1 MGLSNSQYNAIMRI
15 YNQKQFQNKHEQDRR
30 IEEVH
35 DRIPAVREMEH
46 VITGK
51 AVERAKRLLDGDQE
65 AGKRLQAEILDLR
78 EQKRELL
85 KAYGYPEDYMD
96 MHYGCPD
103 CQDTGYYGGKKCHC
117 FRKEEIK
124 LLYAQS
130 NLEELMNRENF
141 SSFSDQYFDR
151 DRMIPGLGISVYDYM
166 MQVKQMSHNYVEQF
180 GKKKGN
186 ILFQGDTGV
195 GKTFL
200 TNCIAKDLIDRYF
213 SVIYLSSTD
222 LFHIFAKNTFE
233 RSTEEEMKDMYQH
246 ILDCDLLII
255 DDLGTELN
263 NSFVSSQFF
272 YCINERL
279 MRKNGT
285 IISTNLDMEGITD
298 RYTERVASR
307 IISEY
312 MITPLYGTDIRTK
325 KY

>member
-15 YNQKQFQNKHEQDRR
+15 YNQKQFQNKHEQDKR

-35 DRIPAVREMEH
+35 TKYPVIQELES

-51 AVERAKRLLDGDQE
+51 AVERAKRLLDGDDE
-65 AGKRLQAEILDLR
+65 AGRRLKGELEDLR
-78 EQKRELL
+78 EQKRVLL
-85 KAYGYPEDYMD
+85 KSFGYPENYME
-96 MHYGCPD
+96 MQYSCKD
-103 CQDTGYYGGKKCHC
+103 CEDTGYHDGKKCHC

-130 NLEELMNRENF
+130 NLEEVMKKENF
-141 SSFSDQYFDR
+141 GTFSDQYFDKSR
-151 DRMIPGLGISVYDYM
+151 IVPGLGISVYDYM
-166 MQVKQMSHNYVEQF
+166 MQVKQICHNYVDQF
-180 GKKKGN
+180 GVKKGN

-200 TNCIAKDLIDRYF
+200 TNCIAKDLIDHYY

-222 LFHIFAKNTFE
+222 LFHIFAQNTFE
-233 RSTEEEMKDMYQH
+233 RTTEEEMKDMYQH

-285 IISTNLDMEGITD
+285 IISTNLDMEGIRD
-298 RYTERVASR
+298 RYTERVSSR

-312 MITPLYGTDIRTK
+312 MITPLYGSDIRTK

>member
-15 YNQKQFQNKHEQDRR
+15 YNQKQFQNKHDQDKR

-35 DRIPAVREMEH
+35 KKVPAIKEMEE

-51 AVERAKRLLDGDQE
+51 AVERAKCLLDGDQE
-65 AGKRLQAEILDLR
+65 AGHRLKAEIEDLR
-78 EQKRELL
+78 EQKKVLL
-85 KAYGYPEDYMD
+85 KAYGYPEDYME
-96 MHYGCPD
+96 MHYSCKD
-103 CQDTGYYGGKKCHC
+103 CRDTGYYEGRKCHC

-130 NLEELMNRENF
+130 NLEQLMKRENF
-141 SSFSDQYFDR
+141 ETFSDEYFDR
-151 DRMIPGLGISVYDYM
+151 EQVIPEFNMSVYDYM
-166 MQVKQMSHNYVEQF
+166 MQVKQLCRNFVEQF
-180 GKKKGN
+180 GVKKGN
-186 ILFQGDTGV
+186 LLFQGDTGV

-222 LFHIFAKNTFE
+222 LFHIFAQNTFE
-233 RSTEEEMKDMYQH
+233 RSAEEMKDMYQH

-285 IISTNLDMEGITD
+285 IISTNLDMEGIRD
-298 RYTERVASR
+298 RYTERVSSR

-312 MITPLYGTDIRTK
+312 MITPLFGSDIRTK
-325 KY
+325 KC

>member
-15 YNQKQFQNKHEQDRR
+15 YNQKQFQNKHDQDKR

-35 DRIPAVREMEH
+35 KKVPAIKEMEE

-51 AVERAKRLLDGDQE
+51 AVERAKCLLDGDQE
-65 AGKRLQAEILDLR
+65 AGRRLKAEVEDLR
-78 EQKRELL
+78 EQKKVLL
-85 KAYGYPEDYMD
+85 KAYGYPEDYME
-96 MHYGCPD
+96 MHYSCKD
-103 CQDTGYYGGKKCHC
+103 CRDTGYYEGRKCHC

-130 NLEELMNRENF
+130 NLEQLMKRENF
-141 SSFSDQYFDR
+141 ETFSDEYFDR
-151 DRMIPGLGISVYDYM
+151 EQVIPEFNMSVYDYM
-166 MQVKQMSHNYVEQF
+166 MQVKQLCRNFVEQF
-180 GKKKGN
+180 GVKKGN
-186 ILFQGDTGV
+186 LLFQGDTGV

-222 LFHIFAKNTFE
+222 LFHIFAQNTFE
-233 RSTEEEMKDMYQH
+233 RSAEEMKDMYQH

-285 IISTNLDMEGITD
+285 IISTNLDMEGIRD
-298 RYTERVASR
+298 RYTERVSSR

-312 MITPLYGTDIRTK
+312 MITPLFGSDIRTK
-325 KY
+325 KC

>member
-30 IEEVH
+30 TTEVH
-35 DRIPAVREMEH
+35 TEYP
-46 VITGK
+46 VIQELEQLITSK
-51 AVERAKRLLDGDQE
+51 AVERAKRLLDGDEE
-65 AGKRLQAEILDLR
+65 AGRKLKGEVEDLR
-78 EQKRELL
+78 EQKKVLL
-85 KAYGYPEDYMD
+85 KSFGYPENYME
-96 MHYGCPD
+96 MQYNCKD
-103 CQDTGYYGGKKCHC
+103 CEDTGYHNGKKCHC

-130 NLEELMNRENF
+130 NLQQLMAKENF
-141 SSFSDQYFDR
+141 ATFSDQYFDR
-151 DRMIPGLGISVYDYM
+151 NRMVPGLGISIYDYM
-166 MQVKQMSHNYVEQF
+166 MQVKQICHTYVEQF
-180 GKKKGN
+180 GVKKGN

-200 TNCIAKDLIDRYF
+200 TNCIAKDLIDHFF

-233 RSTEEEMKDMYQH
+233 RASEEEMRDMYQH

-263 NSFVSSQFF
+263 NSFVSSQLF

-285 IISTNLDMEGITD
+285 IISTNLDMEGIRD
-298 RYTERVASR
+298 RYTERVSSR

-312 MITPLYGTDIRTK
+312 MITPLYGSDIRTK